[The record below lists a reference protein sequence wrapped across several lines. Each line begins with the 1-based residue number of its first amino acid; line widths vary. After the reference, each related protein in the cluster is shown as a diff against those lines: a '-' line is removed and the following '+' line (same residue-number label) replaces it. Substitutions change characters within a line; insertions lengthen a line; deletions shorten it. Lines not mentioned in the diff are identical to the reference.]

1 MNNLKIAIQK
11 TGKLFPESENFLR
24 SLGLEFSLNKKIL
37 NPCQNSDLD
46 IILLRDDDIPE
57 YVAQGWADFGI
68 VGEDVLYE
76 QNKSLAITKKLNFG
90 QCSLV
95 LAAPKN
101 SQITTI
107 ADLNNKRL
115 ATSYPNLTKRF
126 LAKNNLNA
134 EIVILSGSVEVAPA
148 LGLADAVV
156 DITQTGRTLKENNL
170 VIISTLLKTQ
180 AVLIKNNFSPDFFNQ
195 TICKSLVLNK
205 LALAK
210 F

>member
-1 MNNLKIAIQK
+1 MRIAIQK
-11 TGKLFPESENFLR
+11 NGKLFPESENFLR
-24 SLGLEFSLNKKIL
+24 SLGLEFFLNKKIL
-37 NPCQNSDLD
+37 NPCQNHNLD
-46 IILLRDDDIPE
+46 IILLRDDDIPK

-76 QNKSLAITKKLNFG
+76 QNKSLDTIKKLNFG

-95 LAAPKN
+95 LAVPKN
-101 SQITTI
+101 SNITTI
-107 ADLNNKRL
+107 VDINNKRL
-115 ATSYPNLTKRF
+115 ATSYPNLTKKF
-126 LAKNNLNA
+126 LTENNLNA

-156 DITQTGRTLKENNL
+156 DITQTGRTLKENDL
-170 VIISTLLKTQ
+170 IILTILLSSQ
-180 AVLIKNNFSPDFFNQ
+180 AVLIKNKQAPDFFNQ
-195 TICKSLVLNK
+195 TICKSLVPKK